1 MLLVPPG
8 TVHWLPEH
16 IAKMSRIHEALKKAG
31 HTRTPASRSP
41 SLELAYLSGTRE
53 GESETFLRE
62 FLMIGRGHGNDIAL
76 DLFEDR
82 SVSSRHA
89 GIRSEHDGIF
99 LYDFGSLNG
108 TFLNGISVER
118 ARLDDGDEIQLGRL
132 GPRIRLNFSNK
143 LPLTPAAGQAIMP
156 DIEDDE
162 GEFET
167 YEVLDS
173 DSENWDRVYD
183 VDVTA
188 RKTSRAAVWKVR
200 LLAIIV
206 ALLGTKIGLD
216 LMRAFKDFSF

>member
-1 MLLVPPG
+1 
-8 TVHWLPEH
+8 
-16 IAKMSRIHEALKKAG
+16 MSRIHEALKKAG
-31 HTRTPASRSP
+31 HTRTPAGRGP

-53 GESETFLRE
+53 GESEVFHRD

-89 GIRSEHDGIF
+89 GIRNEHDGIF

-132 GPRIRLNFSNK
+132 GPRIRLNLTKN
-143 LPLTPAAGQAIMP
+143 LPLTPVAGQPVMP
-156 DIEDDE
+156 VIEDDE
-162 GEFET
+162 GEFEI
-167 YEVLDS
+167 YEDLKD
-173 DSENWDRVYD
+173 D
-183 VDVTA
+183 VADWPEIPTA
-188 RKTSRAAVWKVR
+188 REPSRAAVWKVR
-200 LLAIIV
+200 LLAIVV

-216 LMRAFKDFSF
+216 LMRVIKDYTS